1 MDTSDHISQL
11 KQLST
16 LLKGEVSFQ
25 NIDKTQ
31 HATDASAFREKPL
44 GVVWPRDISDL
55 KITIEFAAKNNIPII
70 PRGAGTSLAGQVVGT
85 GLVINM
91 SKHMNR
97 IIELNIEEKWVIV
110 EPGVVLDEL
119 NKYLE
124 THGLFF
130 GPETSTANRCT
141 IGGMVGN
148 NSCGSHS
155 LIYGSM
161 RDHLLEAH
169 GYLSNGDEV
178 SFKGIAPWEFE
189 QKGRLS
195 TLEGNIYREINT
207 ILSNPK
213 NIEEIKKEYPH
224 PDIHRRNTGYALDI
238 VSKMH
243 PFTENGAP
251 FNMSK
256 LIAGSEGTLMLAAK
270 LKLNLVPTPLKNKA
284 LVCAHFKSLDDS
296 LQANL
301 IALKHQPRAVELID
315 DKIIDLAAKSTAQQS
330 NRFFITGKPAA
341 ILVVELAEDSEDILY
356 KKVEE
361 LIDDLKRKTKGY
373 AYPVIESHQINRV
386 WDLRKAGLGVL
397 SNMSGDNLPVAVIE
411 DTALRPEDLPAFA
424 KEIKDLLA
432 TYNKDCVFYAHVGSG
447 ELHLRPVLNLKD
459 SQDVILFRKIAKETA
474 LIVKKHKGSL
484 SGEHGDGRL
493 RGEFIPLMLGDV
505 NYKLLLRVKKVF
517 DPKNILNPEKIVN
530 TPPMNTSLRY
540 KQSNP
545 LKRLNTYYDWSDTQG
560 IVRAAEK
567 CSGSGDCLKS
577 EIIGG
582 TMCPSYM
589 ATRDE
594 KHSTR
599 GRANILREYFTGTL
613 ETDELYLEEVYEVL
627 ELCLSCKACKSE
639 CPSGVD
645 IAKLKS
651 EFLKH
656 YYTPKGIPLKA
667 VIVANLP
674 LINQLFSLAP
684 WFYNGMI
691 KTPGV
696 RTIISKILNFNN
708 KRSLPLQSAK
718 TLRSWNRGRQKAP
731 AIQKTIY
738 LLADEFTNYLDSNI
752 GIKTVLLLENLG
764 YRVVIP
770 QHLNSGRTYISKGLL
785 KKAKRIANRN
795 IEILAPMVSSQS
807 PLIGIEPSAILTF
820 RDEYVNLVKEELKNE
835 ALNIKKNTFTIEEF
849 LANEIN
855 KGRIRKEYFT
865 NKKRHIKFHG
875 HCYQKALSS
884 TKYTQQILSFP
895 ENYSAEEI
903 KSGCCGMA
911 GSFGYENKNYA
922 LSMRIAEMKLLPEIR
937 KTNNDTLLVAAGTS
951 CRHQIK
957 DGTGRAA
964 QHPVEILFEALI
976 KDVKVDRT
984 L

>member
-1 MDTSDHISQL
+1 MDSSDHISQL
-11 KQLST
+11 KQLSV

-25 NIDKTQ
+25 NVDKTQ

-55 KITIEFAAKNNIPII
+55 HLIIEFAAKHTIPLI
-70 PRGAGTSLAGQVVGT
+70 PRGAGTSLAGQVVGG

-91 SKHMNR
+91 SKYMNR
-97 IIELNIEEKWVIV
+97 IIELNTEEKWVVV

-119 NKYLE
+119 NKFLE
-124 THGLFF
+124 PHGLFF
-130 GPETSTANRCT
+130 GPETSTSNRCT
-141 IGGMVGN
+141 LGGMVGN

-155 LIYGSM
+155 LVYGST
-161 RDHLLEAH
+161 RDHLLEVH
-169 GYLSNGDEV
+169 GFLSDGNKV
-178 SFKGIAPWEFE
+178 VFKEISTREFD
-189 QKGRLS
+189 QKSKLTS
-195 TLEGNIYREINT
+195 LEGDVYREIQT
-207 ILSNPK
+207 ILGNPK
-213 NIEEIKKEYPH
+213 NINEIKKEYPH

-243 PFTENGAP
+243 PFTEDGAP

-256 LIAGSEGTLMLAAK
+256 LIAGSEGTLMLTSK
-270 LKLNLVPTPLKNKA
+270 IKLNLVPTPPKNKA
-284 LVCAHFKSLDDS
+284 LVCAHYNSLDES

-301 IALKHQPRAVELID
+301 VALKHQPKAIELID
-315 DKIIDLAAKSTAQQS
+315 DKIIELASISTAQQS

-341 ILVVELAEDSEDILY
+341 ILIVELAEDTEGILY

-361 LIDDLKRKTKGY
+361 LIDDLKSKTKGY

-397 SNMSGDNLPVAVIE
+397 SNMPGDHLPVAVIE
-411 DTALRPEDLPAFA
+411 DNALRPEDLPEFA

-432 TYNKDCVFYAHVGSG
+432 VYNKDCVFYAHVGSG

-459 SQDVILFRKIAKETA
+459 PHDVILFRKIAKETA
-474 LIVKKHKGSL
+474 LLVKKHKGSL

-493 RGEFIPLMLGDV
+493 RGEFIPLMLGEI
-505 NYKLLLRVKKVF
+505 NYNLLLRIKKAF

-540 KQSNP
+540 RQANP
-545 LKRLNTYYDWSDTQG
+545 LKSINTYFNWSDTEG
-560 IVRAAEK
+560 IVRATEK
-567 CSGSGDCLKS
+567 CSGSGDCIKS

-613 ETDELYLEEVYEVL
+613 ASDKLYLEEVYEVL

-645 IAKLKS
+645 ISKLKA

-656 YYTPKGIPLKA
+656 YYTQKGTPLNAIVIASLPK
-667 VIVANLP
+667 
-674 LINQLFSLAP
+674 INQLFSFTP
-684 WFYNGMI
+684 WIFNGLV
-691 KTPGV
+691 KTPGINKAI
-696 RTIISKILNFNN
+696 TKFLGFNN
-708 KRSLPLQSAK
+708 KRTLPLQAGK
-718 TLRSWNRGRQKAP
+718 TLRGWKRGRKTAP
-731 AIQKTIY
+731 FIQKTIY
-738 LLADEFTNYLDSNI
+738 LFADEFTNYLESDL
-752 GIKTVLLLENLG
+752 GIKTVLLLEKLG
-764 YRVVIP
+764 YSVVIP

-785 KKAKRIANRN
+785 KKANRIANKN
-795 IEILAPMVSSQS
+795 IELLAPMVSSQS
-807 PLIGIEPSAILTF
+807 PLVGIEPSAVLTF
-820 RDEYVNLVKEELKNE
+820 RDEYINLAKEELKNK

-865 NKKRHIKFHG
+865 QEKRHIKFHG

-895 ENYSAEEI
+895 KNYSAEEI
-903 KSGCCGMA
+903 NSGCCGMA
-911 GSFGYENKNYA
+911 GSFGYENKSYSI
-922 LSMRIAEMKLLPEIR
+922 SMRIAEMKLLPAIR
-937 KTNNDTLLVAAGTS
+937 KTSEETLLAAAGTS

-957 DGTGRAA
+957 DGTGRTAY
-964 QHPVEILFEALI
+964 HPVEILFEALNYQTEVNQNI
-976 KDVKVDRT
+976 
-984 L
+984 